1 MLVMVK
7 AKSIAGAF
15 SFLTSMDSTIA
26 EDIMPT
32 TMPSPSSVIISMK
45 LNRKE
50 LWCCAKRLCMVP
62 FIPAKQLV
70 VLTINDSIKKSEK
83 HIAESIK
90 KDLGDLDELP
100 DTAIVFFILKLR
112 LEVSRGFISIM
123 LREA

>member
-15 SFLTSMDSTIA
+15 SFLTSMDITIA

-32 TMPSPSSVIISMK
+32 TMPSPSSVMLSMK

-62 FIPAKQLV
+62 FIPANQLV

>member
-15 SFLTSMDSTIA
+15 SFLTSMDITIA

-32 TMPSPSSVIISMK
+32 TMPSPSSVMLSMK

-62 FIPAKQLV
+62 FIPVNQLV

>member
-1 MLVMVK
+1 
-7 AKSIAGAF
+7 
-15 SFLTSMDSTIA
+15 
-26 EDIMPT
+26 
-32 TMPSPSSVIISMK
+32 
-45 LNRKE
+45 
-50 LWCCAKRLCMVP
+50 MVP

>member
-1 MLVMVK
+1 
-7 AKSIAGAF
+7 
-15 SFLTSMDSTIA
+15 
-26 EDIMPT
+26 
-32 TMPSPSSVIISMK
+32 
-45 LNRKE
+45 
-50 LWCCAKRLCMVP
+50 MVP
-62 FIPAKQLV
+62 FIPVNQLV